1 MAGRGGSEKSGN
13 SARDRREK
21 RDSDRDLARKAGRKS
36 MGEST
41 QGDGKDKWPAKSNDV
56 KIGWAY

>member
-1 MAGRGGSEKSGN
+1 MSGRVSSPKKSGN
-13 SARDRREK
+13 AARDRRDQ
-21 RDSDRDLARKAGRKS
+21 RDEDLARKAGRKS